1 MSLFG
6 SMWTSVSGMNAQS
19 MRINTV
25 ADNIANASTTGYK
38 DASIEFESMLMDNTA
53 HDYTSGA
60 VFNDVRNNIAAQGAI
75 QSTSSVTDLA
85 IRGGGFFVA
94 TASDGTPF
102 LTRAG
107 SFVPDSSGN
116 LVNAAGLTL
125 MGEDLQNP
133 SSAAPTMSNLVPIK
147 IDSSSL
153 IASPTT
159 SGTFTANLP
168 STSTAITG
176 ALPSA
181 NSATSTYTAKSSI
194 TAYNNL
200 GAPVTLDVY
209 FSNTGSGNWEATV
222 FDAST
227 ASTGGG
233 FPYSSGPLATTTLSF
248 SSTDGSLKTGS
259 PMSISVPNGGTL
271 SLDLSNTTQLAS
283 SYSVISQ
290 TLNGSAPSQLSNITI
305 ANDGT
310 LSYVYQNGTSV
321 AAYKVP
327 LATCVSPDNLQSGD
341 GNTFSQTSNS
351 GPILIGNAGSGNL
364 GSIYSSSLE
373 NSTVDLASQL
383 TEMIAAQQSYT
394 SNSKVFQTV
403 SDLMQVLNNIK

>member
-1 MSLFG
+1 
-6 SMWTSVSGMNAQS
+6 
-19 MRINTV
+19 
-25 ADNIANASTTGYK
+25 
-38 DASIEFESMLMDNTA
+38 
-53 HDYTSGA
+53 
-60 VFNDVRNNIAAQGAI
+60 
-75 QSTSSVTDLA
+75 
-85 IRGGGFFVA
+85 
-94 TASDGTPF
+94 
-102 LTRAG
+102 
-107 SFVPDSSGN
+107 
-116 LVNAAGLTL
+116 
-125 MGEDLQNP
+125 
-133 SSAAPTMSNLVPIK
+133 
-147 IDSSSL
+147 
-153 IASPTT
+153 
-159 SGTFTANLP
+159 
-168 STSTAITG
+168 
-176 ALPSA
+176 
-181 NSATSTYTAKSSI
+181 
-194 TAYNNL
+194 
-200 GAPVTLDVY
+200 
-209 FSNTGSGNWEATV
+209 
-222 FDAST
+222 
-227 ASTGGG
+227 
-233 FPYSSGPLATTTLSF
+233 
-248 SSTDGSLKTGS
+248 
-259 PMSISVPNGGTL
+259 MSISVPNGGTL

>member
-1 MSLFG
+1 
-6 SMWTSVSGMNAQS
+6 
-19 MRINTV
+19 
-25 ADNIANASTTGYK
+25 
-38 DASIEFESMLMDNTA
+38 
-53 HDYTSGA
+53 
-60 VFNDVRNNIAAQGAI
+60 
-75 QSTSSVTDLA
+75 
-85 IRGGGFFVA
+85 
-94 TASDGTPF
+94 
-102 LTRAG
+102 
-107 SFVPDSSGN
+107 
-116 LVNAAGLTL
+116 
-125 MGEDLQNP
+125 
-133 SSAAPTMSNLVPIK
+133 MSNLVPIK